1 MEVRESPLEGLVTVR
16 GFWDGKKILV
26 TGHTGFMGGWLTYW
40 LKQMGASVTGF
51 ALAPAT
57 SPNLFEAASIAEG
70 MQSVQGDVRDLSALC
85 DAMATARPEIV
96 FHMAA
101 QSLVRASY
109 REPVETFAS
118 NVMGT
123 VNLFEAVRGVDTVR
137 VIVNVTSDKC
147 YENRDWV
154 WAYREIDPVGGH
166 DPYSASKGC
175 AELATAAYRR
185 SFFADKVALA
195 SARAGNVIG
204 GGDWATDRLVADLV
218 RAFTAGR
225 PALIRNPAAVRPWQ
239 HVLDALAGCLLLA
252 ERLWHDGPAHAEAW
266 NFGPGADS
274 TVTVQELAERIV
286 EAWGSGATAL
296 KFDAADPQ
304 PHEAML
310 LKLDT
315 SKARMRLNWQ
325 PGLTLQD
332 AVQLTVEWYHSHY
345 SHRQSVRDVME
356 RQISDYTDRAT
367 ARGTTAVGNSSGGAG
382 RVAHQLGQG
391 HAKLSK

>member
-1 MEVRESPLEGLVTVR
+1 MDVRGSPLEGLVIDR
-16 GFWDGKKILV
+16 GFWNGKRVLI
-26 TGHTGFMGGWLTYW
+26 TGNTGFMGGWLTFW
-40 LKQMGASVTGF
+40 LKRIGASVTGF
-51 ALAPAT
+51 ALAPPT

-70 MQSVQGDVRDLSALC
+70 MQSVQGDVRNLSALR
-85 DAMATARPEIV
+85 DAMAMARPEIV
-96 FHMAA
+96 YHMAA

-109 REPVETFAS
+109 QEPVETFAS

-123 VNLFEAVRGVDTVR
+123 VNVFEAIRRADMVR
-137 VIVNVTSDKC
+137 VVVNVTSDKC
-147 YENRDWV
+147 YENREWI
-154 WAYREIDPVGGH
+154 WGYRETDPVGGD

-175 AELATAAYRR
+175 AELVTAAYRR

-204 GGDWATDRLVADLV
+204 GGDWAPDRLVPDLI
-218 RAFTAGR
+218 RAFTVGR
-225 PALIRNPAAVRPWQ
+225 PAIIRNPGAIRPWQ
-239 HVLDALAGCLLLA
+239 HVLEPLAGYLMLA

-274 TVTVQELAERIV
+274 MVTVQELAERIV

-325 PGLTLQD
+325 PGLALQD
-332 AVQLTVEWYHSHY
+332 AVQLTVEWYHSYY
-345 SHRQSVRDVME
+345 SHPQSVRDVME
-356 RQISDYTDRAT
+356 RQINDYTDRAT
-367 ARGTTAVGNSSGGAG
+367 ARGTTAVGNSSGGG
-382 RVAHQLGQG
+382 RPSGAS
-391 HAKLSK
+391 AWPRTC